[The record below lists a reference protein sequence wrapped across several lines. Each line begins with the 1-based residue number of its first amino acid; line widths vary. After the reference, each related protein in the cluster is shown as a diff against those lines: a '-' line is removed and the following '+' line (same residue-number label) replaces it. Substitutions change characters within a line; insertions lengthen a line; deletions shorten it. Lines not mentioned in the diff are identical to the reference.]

1 MWRQGSVE
9 NIGLSVVALAAWL
22 LGEGAQHHQ
31 SLFTSRIAVPIVV
44 VQVVARR
51 SNKNPPSPQ
60 NAKPLNSSKL
70 LAPGT
75 GVGAPTCGCLFSQSW
90 PKRSVESVDEVH
102 YL

>member
-1 MWRQGSVE
+1 MASGFVAESIEVD
-9 NIGLSVVALAAWL
+9 VVALARML

-51 SNKNPPSPQ
+51 SNKNAPLASKRETAQ
-60 NAKPLNSSKL
+60 NIKAASAGHRRWRPNLR
-70 LAPGT
+70 
-75 GVGAPTCGCLFSQSW
+75 VFSQSW
-90 PKRSVESVDEVH
+90 LKQSVESVDGVH